1 MKRKPLIKLLIDIGM
16 TVILLLLMAFELI
29 GRVDHEWLGMAMLA
43 LFIAHHILN
52 RKWSKNITKG
62 QYTPYRVCQTVLV
75 VLVFL
80 TMAGSMVSGIML
92 SQSVF
97 AFLPIHSGLS
107 FARNLHIISA
117 YWGFVAMSLHL
128 GLHWQIVVGMAGKI
142 FERSSIARKWALRA
156 AAALVAGYGIYA
168 FIKRDIGDYM
178 LLKSTFVFFDFS
190 EPLVLFLLDYLAIM
204 GLFVCAGYYL
214 AQIFRFTGKRR
225 GAL

>member
-1 MKRKPLIKLLIDIGM
+1 MGLKKKLLPLV
-16 TVILLLLMAFELI
+16 TASALLLSVSTTA
-29 GRVDHEWLGMAMLA
+29 LGA
-43 LFIAHHILN
+43 I
-52 RKWSKNITKG
+52 
-62 QYTPYRVCQTVLV
+62 
-75 VLVFL
+75 
-80 TMAGSMVSGIML
+80 
-92 SQSVF
+92 
-97 AFLPIHSGLS
+97 PIHSGLS